1 MNMFKDSITEPIK
14 HCLKRGERRE
24 EELEYNSEDHSLRQ
38 ILSQKARPYMKNT
51 IKEKGLDVWLKNLFK
66 VHGTHVWNYHNEL
79 LHNINIY

>member
-1 MNMFKDSITEPIK
+1 LFKKGGE
-14 HCLKRGERRE
+14 ERRRTGIE
-24 EELEYNSEDHSLRQ
+24 FRGSQSEAVLK
-38 ILSQKARPYMKNT
+38 QKARPYMKNT